1 MRAQNWTDIMTLL
14 AVMVASGKMD
24 KESELSI
31 FKNAALNLRDSFAPN
46 IMLTDSFASDWM
58 TENRSEINRQTTS
71 VHFDNSI
78 KRLRKNLDNLA
89 NKNEIL
95 TTIMKWTLAEKPS
108 GMRNQLR
115 FKSDDMASEDM
126 LRVA

>member
-24 KESELSI
+24 KESELSV
-31 FKNAALNLRDSFAPN
+31 FKSAALNLRDKFAPN

-58 TENRSEINRQTTS
+58 SENRSEINRQTTS
-71 VHFDNSI
+71 VHFDSSV

-89 NKNEIL
+89 NKSEIL
-95 TTIMKWTLAEKPS
+95 TIIMKWTLSDTPQSTE
-108 GMRNQLR
+108 GQLR
-115 FKSDDMASEDM
+115 FKSGDVMAEDM
-126 LRVA
+126 VRVA